1 MSNESRVE
9 FVQAMY
15 QRLTGG
21 DVAGARSM
29 WSEDAVWHLTGDHDL
44 AKDYDPDS
52 YFQMIG
58 LWAERYPSFVPE
70 FKEARDIG
78 EEGAMIVMESTNGMA
93 PGVASGV
100 MIYRVVG
107 GQIQEGWAIPTFG
120 GGHYAF

>member
-15 QRLTGG
+15 QQLTGG

-29 WSEDAVWHLTGDHDL
+29 WSDDAVWHLTGDHDL

-70 FKEARDIG
+70 FKEARDLG

-100 MIYRVVG
+100 MIYRVAG
-107 GQIQEGWAIPTFG
+107 GKIQEGWAIPTFG
-120 GGHYAF
+120 GGHFAF